1 DRAGGLVSTTR
12 PGLVDLQVNGYAGHD
27 VNADDVTVE
36 TITALTRALWAEGVT
51 TYLPTVITASEDKIR
66 HVLSVIAAARRS
78 HPLLAHSIPGIHVEG
93 PSLAADDGP
102 RGAHDA
108 RFLRDPDLAE

>member
-1 DRAGGLVSTTR
+1 GRRPRQRDAPPRRRRHPPRHRRREPPARADRAGESVSTTR

-36 TITALTRALWAEGVT
+36 TITALTRALWAAGVT

-78 HPLLAHSIPGIHVEG
+78 DPLLA
-93 PSLAADDGP
+93 
-102 RGAHDA
+102 
-108 RFLRDPDLAE
+108 